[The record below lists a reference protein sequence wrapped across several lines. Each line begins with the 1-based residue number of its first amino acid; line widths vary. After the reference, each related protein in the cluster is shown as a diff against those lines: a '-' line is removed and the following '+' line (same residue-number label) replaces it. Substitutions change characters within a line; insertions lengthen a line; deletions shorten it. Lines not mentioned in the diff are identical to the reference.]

1 MPSFRE
7 VKHCFANKH
16 FALRRKKL
24 TILSVDEK
32 QSYMIKELINHALI
46 TRYMFPF

>member
-16 FALRRKKL
+16 FALRGKKL
-24 TILSVDEK
+24 TILSMDEK
-32 QSYMIKELINHALI
+32 QSYMTKELINHTLI